1 MTLLSSF
8 FQCFNGSFF
17 DAEEESRKVILEDF
31 FKLLC
36 IFFDGEEKK
45 TQKIK
50 NILKMATWI
59 LLITNMVL
67 FFTTTCLCSNDLYEK
82 ERVPLDLDNVLKVD
96 LHTEPEYQSKV
107 SKF

>member
-1 MTLLSSF
+1 MT
-8 FQCFNGSFF
+8 
-17 DAEEESRKVILEDF
+17 ESRKVILEDF

>member
-1 MTLLSSF
+1 
-8 FQCFNGSFF
+8 
-17 DAEEESRKVILEDF
+17 
-31 FKLLC
+31 
-36 IFFDGEEKK
+36 
-45 TQKIK
+45 
-50 NILKMATWI
+50 MATWI

-107 SKF
+107 SKNTKKYHSKNSVFISHLLF

>member
-1 MTLLSSF
+1 
-8 FQCFNGSFF
+8 
-17 DAEEESRKVILEDF
+17 
-31 FKLLC
+31 
-36 IFFDGEEKK
+36 
-45 TQKIK
+45 
-50 NILKMATWI
+50 MATWI

-67 FFTTTCLCSNDLYEK
+67 FFTTTCLCSNDLYEE